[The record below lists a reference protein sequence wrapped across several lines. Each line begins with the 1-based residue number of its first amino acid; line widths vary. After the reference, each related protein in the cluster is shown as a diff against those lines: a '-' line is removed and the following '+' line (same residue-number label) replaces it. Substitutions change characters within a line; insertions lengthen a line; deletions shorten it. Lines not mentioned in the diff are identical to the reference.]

1 MGTVEEE
8 LDESLYWMGML
19 LQAGFVAANDVE
31 WLMRE
36 ADELLAITV
45 ASINTARGGRRGPE

>member
-1 MGTVEEE
+1 
-8 LDESLYWMGML
+8 ML
-19 LQAGFVAANDVE
+19 LQAGLVTANDVE

-45 ASINTARGGRRGPE
+45 ASINTARGGRRGTE